1 MPQKM
6 LVCVLARFGFA
17 FICLDGYSPHRR
29 AALRRNIEAVRLTTA
44 YICENQLPLVTTR
57 ERKLQAAAGAA
68 APLCAS

>member
-29 AALRRNIEAVRLTTA
+29 AALRRISNKCALRQHSSCA
-44 YICENQLPLVTTR
+44 SQLLVTG